1 MICELFAHSNYYFIT
16 WNDDNICVQNSNTF
30 QNPLSGCCFSRQGQF
45 TIVPV
50 MVGSLSTE
58 RELMYGHIFS
68 KYLADPANLFVI
80 SSDFCHWGTYTSFLS
95 SRFAMRLKSYNK
107 MRAIFSNCCVTM
119 WWWCTNYS
127 MFFIIWNGNREAL
140 IYPQSDN

>member
-1 MICELFAHSNYYFIT
+1 MKLYQFIHSEFQHISDSDPCIT
-16 WNDDNICVQNSNTF
+16 
-30 QNPLSGCCFSRQGQF
+30 CFSRQGQF

-80 SSDFCHWGTYTSFLS
+80 SSDFCHWGMYTSFFLAS
-95 SRFAMRLKSYNK
+95 GKQRFE
-107 MRAIFSNCCVTM
+107 I
-119 WWWCTNYS
+119 
-127 MFFIIWNGNREAL
+127 GNNL
-140 IYPQSDN
+140 LTKVG